1 MIAKMLPAITADRPI
16 NLFFA
21 FFETI
26 RGAATKVPKK
36 TLNIWIISNIL
47 ILMSIQNML
56 ISINIEAL

>member
-1 MIAKMLPAITADRPI
+1 MIAKMLPAITADSPI

-26 RGAATKVPKK
+26 RGAATNVPKK